1 MTNVQIR
8 DVPEDVL
15 ADLKTLASSRGKSLQ
30 GYLRD
35 LLVAEAGVAKNKRLF
50 ARVAADLE
58 GLPDPDPDP
67 EYDAAEIIR
76 RGREERDRALGIL
89 P

>member
-15 ADLKTLASSRGKSLQ
+15 ADLKTRAARRDQSLQ
-30 GYLRD
+30 RYLRG
-35 LLVAEAGVAKNKRLF
+35 LLLAEAGVERNSRLF
-50 ARVAADLE
+50 ARISADFADCP
-58 GLPDPDPDP
+58 GLDDDGA
-67 EYDAAEIIR
+67 DTAEIIR
-76 RGREERDRALGIL
+76 RGREERDKHLGIE